1 MGGMTPW
8 VKRLLIANFA
18 VFFAQ
23 ALVPPVMRYGA
34 LVPIALPQHP
44 WTAVTYMFLHGGLL
58 HIGLNMLVLYFF
70 GPRLEYRLGARHFL
84 GLYFVSGIA
93 AAAFSFFTPYATIV
107 GASGAIYGVMLAY
120 AHYWPRDRLYLYFV
134 IPVEARWVVL
144 GLTGLAI
151 YGIVRTSMGVSDGIA
166 HHAHLGG
173 FAGAWIYLRVMN
185 RTSAAARFKQKT
197 SPSPRRKWAGDRE
210 AIRRW
215 RRIDR
220 ASLHEVNRAAFDEVM
235 EKLATQGIGSLT
247 DREREFLDRFA
258 ETTVALP
265 GEPPGD
271 DGGRDDGGPEVHV
284 SGS

>member
-1 MGGMTPW
+1 MTPW

-23 ALVPPVMRYGA
+23 ALAPPIMQYGA
-34 LVPIALPQHP
+34 LVPAELLYRP

-58 HIGLNMLVLYFF
+58 HIGLNMLVLFFF
-70 GPRLEYRLGARHFL
+70 GPRLEYRLGAKHFL
-84 GLYFVSGIA
+84 GLYFVSGLA
-93 AAAFSFFTPYATIV
+93 AAAFSFFTPYAAVV

-151 YGIVRTSMGVSDGIA
+151 YGIIKTSMGVSDGIA

-173 FAGAWIYLRVMN
+173 FAGAWIYLRAMS
-185 RTSAAARFKQKT
+185 RTSAAEKFKRST
-197 SPSPRRKWAGDRE
+197 SASPRRKWAGDRE
-210 AIRRW
+210 AVRRW

-220 ASLHEVNRAAFDEVM
+220 GALHEVNREAFDEVM

-247 DREREFLDRFA
+247 DAEREFLDRFA

-265 GEPPGD
+265 G
-271 DGGRDDGGPEVHV
+271 DGPADGANV
-284 SGS
+284 SGG

>member
-18 VFFAQ
+18 VFFAA
-23 ALVPPVMRYGA
+23 ALAPPIMQYGA
-34 LVPIALPQHP
+34 LVPVELLQRP

-84 GLYFVSGIA
+84 GLYFVSGLA
-93 AAAFSFFTPYATIV
+93 AAAFSFFTPYAAVV

-173 FAGAWIYLRVMN
+173 FAGAWIYLRVMSRN
-185 RTSAAARFKQKT
+185 SAAAKFKQKT

-220 ASLHEVNRAAFDEVM
+220 ASLHEVNREAFDEVM
-235 EKLATQGIGSLT
+235 EKVATQGIGSLT

-265 GEPPGD
+265 GEDPGD
-271 DGGRDDGGPEVHV
+271 DADDGGADPEVHV
-284 SGS
+284 SGG